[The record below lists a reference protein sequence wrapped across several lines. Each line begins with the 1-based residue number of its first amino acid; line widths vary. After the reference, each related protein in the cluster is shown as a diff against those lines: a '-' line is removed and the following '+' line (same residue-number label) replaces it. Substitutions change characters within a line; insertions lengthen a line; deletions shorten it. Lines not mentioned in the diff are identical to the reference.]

1 MNCHYSIA
9 KRARLISQCLLW
21 CWLLTVTAAHS
32 ATLDNISING
42 YLSFEYERHIDGDKI
57 NGDGDAVG
65 DANGSFDMDLFD
77 LVINIQATD
86 KLRVAT
92 DLTWEHGSATED
104 GRGNVAMEYA
114 FAEYTLSQHTKVR
127 AGKMF
132 TNFGIYNEIHT
143 AKPAT
148 LSVKEPQ
155 STNKNDKLGSDIRFY
170 PRWLNGLAVIGHYQL
185 PTSSWDYVLQLS
197 NGESEDANPYEE
209 DDNTH
214 KAFNGRLRYRP
225 TDTLQVGFSFY
236 RDSMQDTSA
245 TIEIGSYG
253 LQLEWE
259 SQGDQ
264 EIGVEFEFVSGNEDH
279 SNGANIQRH
288 AYTFMVFKPVTDT
301 ITPYVRVE
309 YLEPNQDITD
319 DEASVLVLGSN
330 ILIDEGMFLKLEL
343 DYFSGEDNNGD
354 LSGASY
360 SEVKMSLSVG
370 F

>member
-9 KRARLISQCLLW
+9 KLTRLISQCLLW
-21 CWLLTVTAAHS
+21 CWLLTTTAVHS
-32 ATLDNISING
+32 ATLDNISFNG

-104 GRGNVAMEYA
+104 GRGNVAIEYA
-114 FAEYTLSQHTKVR
+114 FAEYTLGQHTKVR

-155 STNKNDKLGSDIRFY
+155 STNKNDKLGSAIRFY
-170 PRWLNGLAVIGHYQL
+170 PRWLNGLAVTAHYQL

-197 NGESEDANPYEE
+197 NGESEEVNPYEE

-214 KAFNGRLRYRP
+214 KAFNGRVRYRP
-225 TDTLQVGFSFY
+225 TDSLQVGLSFY

-259 SQGDQ
+259 SQDDH
-264 EIGVEFEFVSGNEDH
+264 EIGIEFEFVSGNEDH
-279 SNGANIQRH
+279 SNGANIKRH
-288 AYTFMVFKPVTDT
+288 AYTLMVFKPVTET
-301 ITPYVRVE
+301 ITPYVRYE

-343 DYFSGEDNNGD
+343 DYFSGEDNNAD